1 MKKYIYLLENDS
13 VIERYDRYDIP
24 WSLES
29 LRIEV
34 NLKLLFGDSFRRTLK
49 YVKNEKPEWLL

>member
-1 MKKYIYLLENDS
+1 MKKYTYFLENGS
-13 VIERYDRYDIP
+13 VIEQYDRYDIP

>member
-1 MKKYIYLLENDS
+1 MKKYTYFLENDS
-13 VIERYDRYDIP
+13 VIEQYDRYDIP

>member
-1 MKKYIYLLENDS
+1 MKKYTYFLENDS

-29 LRIEV
+29 LRAEV